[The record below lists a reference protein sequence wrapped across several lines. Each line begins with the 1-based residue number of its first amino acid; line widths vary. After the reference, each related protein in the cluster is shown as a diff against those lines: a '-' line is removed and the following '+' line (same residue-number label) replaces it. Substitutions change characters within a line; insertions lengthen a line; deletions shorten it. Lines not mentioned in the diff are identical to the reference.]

1 MNKPHM
7 LNHWILGFGFLA
19 SALLVGCGTADED
32 HDAAT
37 TNDTGTLQIAIT
49 DAEEDFLTYRID
61 INSIN
66 LVREDGVEVSV
77 LPATTDVDFV
87 QYQELSE
94 LFASLAVP
102 KGVYTSVALDLDYA
116 DADIVIQNDSGVGV
130 SATAVDDEG
139 ATLSAFTVLLTFN
152 DDEYLQVSPKTIAHV
167 TLDLDLAAS
176 NTILSTDPAVVQVA
190 PYMLATASVDP
201 EREHRV
207 RALLNSVDAETLSFN
222 VDILPMRLR
231 RGEFGS
237 VDISVSDTTAYEV
250 DGVEYT
256 GAAGLIALAAKAQ
269 DTPVVSYGT
278 RSETGFVASQ
288 VFAGSSVAWADKD
301 VVKGVV
307 TARSGSTLT
316 LNGAVIETATGSA
329 RAHQEVSVT
338 MADTTEVTGYR
349 LGDADTA
356 TISVGQRVLV
366 LGDLNEDASAVDA
379 SVGAVQMK
387 ANRITGEVTQASP
400 LVMDLLSINKRT
412 ASVFDMSGTGV
423 DAANDAD
430 VSAYE
435 IDTAT
440 LNVSNITDGDWLVV
454 SGYPTAFGAA
464 PYDFDATSIVR
475 PDLSSVSARYDARF
489 VTTTD
494 TPAVTVENQTLLV
507 GDGFRERLHFKGMR
521 IELSEQIDIVQIQ
534 GVTEGRFSLRE
545 GEARQRRRHHQQMD
559 MYENYADFIT
569 ALSAKLADGQQVS
582 HLIASGTVDA
592 DSGVLTA
599 DHITMTLK

>member
-1 MNKPHM
+1 MTMPHM
-7 LNHWILGFGFLA
+7 LNRWMLSVGLA
-19 SALLVGCGTADED
+19 TSLSLVGCGTADD
-32 HDAAT
+32 DNQAAT
-37 TNDTGTLQIAIT
+37 ETGTLQIALT

-102 KGVYTSVALDLDYA
+102 KGVYTSVELDLDYA
-116 DADIVIQNDSGVGV
+116 DADIVIQNDSGEGV

-139 ATLSAFTVLLTFN
+139 ALLSEFTVSLTLN
-152 DDEYLQVSPKTIAHV
+152 DDEYLVVSAGKIAHV

-190 PYMLATASVDP
+190 PYMLATATVDT

-207 RALLNSVDAETLSFN
+207 RALLNSVDAETLTFN

-256 GAAGLIALAAKAQ
+256 GAAGLIALAAKAE

-278 RSETGFVASQ
+278 RSETGFAASQ

-301 VVKGVV
+301 VLKGVI
-307 TARSGSTLT
+307 TARDGNTLT
-316 LNGAVIETATGSA
+316 LNGAVVEPTEG
-329 RAHQEVSVT
+329 RAFSRRDIT
-338 MADTTEVTGYR
+338 LTLADTTEVTGYR
-349 LGDADTA
+349 LGDAELA
-356 TISVGQRVLV
+356 SLSVGQRVLV
-366 LGDLNEDASAVDA
+366 LGEVNEDASAFDA
-379 SVGAVQMK
+379 TAGSVQMK

-400 LVMDLLSINKRT
+400 LVMDLLSINKRN

-430 VSAYE
+430 VNAYE

-440 LNVSNITDGDWLVV
+440 LNVSNIVDGDWLVV

-489 VTTTD
+489 ATAAE
-494 TPAVTVENQTLLV
+494 TPAVSIENQTLLV
-507 GDGFRERLHFKGMR
+507 GEAFRERLHFKGMR
-521 IELSEQIDIVQIQ
+521 IELSEQIHIAQIQ
-534 GVTEGRFSLRE
+534 GVVEGRFSLRE
-545 GEARQRRRHHQQMD
+545 GEARQRRRHHRQVD
-559 MYENYADFIT
+559 MYVNYTDFIT
-569 ALSAKLADGQQVS
+569 ALNAKLADGQQVS

-599 DHITMTLK
+599 NHMTITLK